1 MAGQGQVGRNNNH
14 HHHHD
19 NLAAGARGRWG
30 EDLVARAY
38 VRAGYRIVA
47 RNWRCELGEID
58 LVAARDDTIVICEVK
73 ARRSDR
79 YGPAAAAVTPA
90 KQARLRRLAARWLAD
105 TAVSGVTVRFDVA
118 AVTGVQL
125 DIISAAF

>member
-14 HHHHD
+14 H
-19 NLAAGARGRWG
+19 LAAVARGRWG

-79 YGPAAAAVTPA
+79 YGPAAAAVTPV